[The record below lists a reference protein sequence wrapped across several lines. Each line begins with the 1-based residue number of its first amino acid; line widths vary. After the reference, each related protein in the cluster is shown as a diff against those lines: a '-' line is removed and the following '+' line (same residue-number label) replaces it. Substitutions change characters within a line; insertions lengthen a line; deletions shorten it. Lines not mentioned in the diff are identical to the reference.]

1 MAQRFY
7 NLVLLPRVVDDLRRN
22 KRLNYHLYQALKK
35 ALYKPAAFYKG
46 IVLPRCESGACTLR
60 EATVLC
66 SVVKKVSVP
75 VLHSSAALL
84 KLCMH
89 KQYNGSQSIFI
100 RSLLDKKYALPFRV
114 IDAVVEH
121 FVAFRADRREMP
133 VKWHQALLVLA
144 HRYKNDISPQQR
156 EALKEVMRIHSHY
169 RVTPEIRRELF
180 SVTMPSAGGGTS
192 AARSTTAQRLD
203 ALLPSR

>member
-1 MAQRFY
+1 EPPRWSNHAYYACTRIFASCLQDPMAQRFY
-7 NLVLLPRVVDDLRRN
+7 NLVLLPRVVDDLKRN

-84 KLCMH
+84 KLALH
-89 KQYNGSQSIFI
+89 KHIFI
-100 RSLLDKKYALPFRV
+100 RQLLDKKYALPFRV
-114 IDAVVEH
+114 IDAV
-121 FVAFRADRREMP
+121 
-133 VKWHQALLVLA
+133 L
-144 HRYKNDISPQQR
+144 
-156 EALKEVMRIHSHY
+156 
-169 RVTPEIRRELF
+169 
-180 SVTMPSAGGGTS
+180 
-192 AARSTTAQRLD
+192 
-203 ALLPSR
+203 